1 MKTYKKTIEKT
12 CLEIQYDED
21 CESPREWSNLGYFI
35 TVDSRYNSPDKNK
48 ELEDII
54 KETGEEATSQ
64 ENHMEMIKTDYE
76 WENSENKVIAIY
88 PISKYEHS
96 GISYSLGTAHGFD
109 YSNNGF
115 YIITTET
122 QKEMGTKKKDFER
135 VIQSELDLYNKWCN
149 GEVYGYTLYDDKGG
163 IEDSCWG
170 FYDLEHIREELP
182 EEYKEEDLQDYLI
195 E

>member
-1 MKTYKKTIEKT
+1 MKSYKKTIEKT

-35 TVDSRYNSPDKNK
+35 TVDDGFRSPDMNT
-48 ELEDII
+48 ELENWI
-54 KETGEEATSQ
+54 KETGQEADSQ
-64 ENHMEMIKTDYE
+64 EEHIECIKD
-76 WENSENKVIAIY
+76 WFKMNSEEIVIAIY
-88 PISKYEHS
+88 PITKYEHG
-96 GISYSLGTAHGFD
+96 GISYSLGTGHGFD
-109 YSNNGF
+109 NSNNGF

-182 EEYKEEDLQDYLI
+182 EEYKDEDLSDYLI